1 MIYEYFNILIIN
13 IILGAPG
20 HSRGP
25 EAPEV
30 STTLLTRLR
39 RASAPEDMSE
49 SVSGVFDA
57 PQERHKRSL
66 ALEKEAVQLENLLKE
81 EENFEPRPNGGSF
94 SPVRNYENGNK
105 ISSLPE

>member
-1 MIYEYFNILIIN
+1 MIYKYFSILIIN
-13 IILGAPG
+13 IILGAPK
-20 HSRGP
+20 HSRES

-30 STTLLTRLR
+30 STALLTRLR

-49 SVSGVFDA
+49 GLSGVLDA
-57 PQERHKRSL
+57 PQEPHKRSL
-66 ALEKEAVQLENLLKE
+66 TLENEAVQLENLLKE

>member
-1 MIYEYFNILIIN
+1 MIYEYFSSLIIN
-13 IILGAPG
+13 IVLGAPR

-30 STTLLTRLR
+30 STELLTRLR
-39 RASAPEDMSE
+39 RALAPEGMSE
-49 SVSGVFDA
+49 SLSGVLDAQQA
-57 PQERHKRSL
+57 PQKRSYT
-66 ALEKEAVQLENLLKE
+66 LEDKAAQLQNLLKE

-94 SPVRNYENGNK
+94 SPVRNYENGNE